1 MYPASF
7 EYVAPSTLDEAIET
21 LGRYGDDA
29 KVLAGGQSLIPLMK
43 LRLSAPQLLVDINRL
58 PGLDTLAEEDGG
70 LRIGAL
76 VRHKTCERSE
86 LLGGRW
92 GTLGAVAPLVS
103 DPIVR
108 NLGTVCGSLAHADP
122 QGDWGSALL
131 AMDAEVVAKGPG
143 GSRTIPL
150 RELFQGPFV
159 TSLEPTEILTEV
171 RVPDPGP
178 VAGGT
183 YLKLERKVG
192 DFATVGVAVHVV
204 LGEGGRVGRAG
215 IALTAVG
222 PTNFRATAAE
232 EALVGSELTE
242 EAIREAAR
250 LAAEAAQPHDD
261 TRGTA
266 AYKRTVV
273 RVFTERGLRAAGVA
287 VGATLE
293 GPPPPREGP
302 PGEGEPVTTGESLRE
317 TDRHDYFSGEE
328 TVAGVMDELEDKPGG
343 PDGGAR

>member
-7 EYVAPSTLDEAIET
+7 EYVAPASLEEALDT
-21 LGRYGDDA
+21 LGRHGDDA

-43 LRLSAPQLLVDINRL
+43 LRLAAPRVVVDINRL
-58 PGLDTLAEEDGG
+58 PGLDTLATGDGG

-92 GTLGAVAPLVS
+92 GTLGAAAPLVS
-103 DPIVR
+103 DPIIR

-131 AMDAEVVAKGPG
+131 AMDAEVVARGPD

-150 RELFQGPFV
+150 RELFEGPFL
-159 TSLEPTEILTEV
+159 TSLAPTEIITEA

-178 VAGGT
+178 NAGGT

-192 DFATVGVAVHVV
+192 DYATVGVAVH
-204 LGEGGRVGRAG
+204 LTMDDGRVGRAG

-222 PTNFRATAAE
+222 PTNLRATAAE
-232 EALVGSELTE
+232 EALAGAELTDE
-242 EAIREAAR
+242 TIRAAGR
-250 LAAEAAQPHDD
+250 LAAEAAQPYSD
-261 TRGTA
+261 TRGSA
-266 AYKRTVV
+266 DYKRTVV
-273 RVFTERGLRAAGVA
+273 RVFTERGLRAAA
-287 VGATLE
+287 ASVGA
-293 GPPPPREGP
+293 PVPARPRGAAA
-302 PGEGEPVTTGESLRE
+302 GEPVTTDEALE
-317 TDRHDYFSGEE
+317 ATERHDYFSGEE
-328 TVAGVMDELEDKPGG
+328 TVGGVLDELRDKPGG
-343 PDGGAR
+343 PDGGER